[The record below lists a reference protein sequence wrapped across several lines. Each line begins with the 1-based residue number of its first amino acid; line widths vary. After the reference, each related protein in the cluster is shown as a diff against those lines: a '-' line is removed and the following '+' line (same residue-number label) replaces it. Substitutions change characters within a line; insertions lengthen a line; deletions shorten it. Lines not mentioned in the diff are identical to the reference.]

1 MFASSDIRT
10 KQQNKKIAKKE
21 KLKEKR
27 KALKVQAKEAKTK
40 AAVSQKITDS
50 SVSNSVDD
58 SVEVITIGSKPNKM
72 FEENI
77 DEEFNYTTVEK
88 TVVENGKVLDYMSF
102 DGL

>member
-1 MFASSDIRT
+1 M
-10 KQQNKKIAKKE
+10 
-21 KLKEKR
+21 KEKR

-40 AAVSQKITDS
+40 TAVSTSTKFTDP

-58 SVEVITIGSKPNKM
+58 SVEVITVGSKPNKM